1 MQSIPTAL
9 TIAGTDPTGGAGIQA
24 DLKTFQE
31 IKTYGMSVI
40 TSIVAQ
46 NTTGV
51 QDVHHVPA
59 SMIHQQLES
68 VLTDIVPHA
77 FKTGMLANTSIME
90 TVFESI
96 RQLEVPYVMDPVM
109 VASSGDP
116 LISEDS
122 RDYLSK
128 ELVPLTTV
136 VTPNIKE
143 AEVLTGLTIET
154 TEDMQEAAKQIVHE
168 LKANAALIKGG
179 HMKGEAVDF
188 LYDGESINA
197 FTAERIDST
206 NTHGTGCTYSA
217 AITAYL
223 SQGDSLYEAVK
234 KAKQF
239 VTAAIRHSFPLG
251 EGTGPTNHWAERVE
265 MGEPYET

>member
-1 MQSIPTAL
+1 MQSIPIAL

-31 IKTYGMSVI
+31 LKTYGMSVI
-40 TSIVAQ
+40 TSVVAQ

-51 QDVHHVPA
+51 QDVHHMPN
-59 SMIHQQLES
+59 SMIHEQLNS
-68 VLTDIVPHA
+68 VLTDIMPHA
-77 FKTGMLANTSIME
+77 FKTGMLANMSIME

-116 LISEDS
+116 LISGDS
-122 RDYLSK
+122 RDYLS
-128 ELVPLTTV
+128 ERLVPLTTL

-143 AEVLTGLTIET
+143 AEVMTASTIKT
-154 TEDMQEAAKQIVHE
+154 TDDMQAAAKKIVHD
-168 LKANAALIKGG
+168 LKAKAALVKGG
-179 HMKGEAVDF
+179 HMEGEAVDF
-188 LYDGESINA
+188 LYDGESMHS
-197 FTAERIDST
+197 FTAERIDTT

-223 SQGDSLYEAVK
+223 SQGDTLYEAVK

-239 VTAAIRHSFPLG
+239 VTAAIRHAFPLG
-251 EGTGPTNHWAERVE
+251 EGTGPTNHFAGRIEEEV
-265 MGEPYET
+265 

>member
-1 MQSIPTAL
+1 MQSIPKAL

-31 IKTYGMSVI
+31 VKTYGMSVI
-40 TSIVAQ
+40 TSVVAQ

-51 QDVHHVPA
+51 QDVHHVPNT
-59 SMIHQQLES
+59 MIQQQLKS
-68 VLTDIVPHA
+68 VLSDIVPLA

-90 TVFESI
+90 SVLEFIS
-96 RQLEVPYVMDPVM
+96 QLEVPYVMDPVM
-109 VASSGDP
+109 IASSGDP
-116 LISEDS
+116 LISQDS
-122 RDYLSK
+122 REFLSK
-128 ELVPLTTV
+128 KLVPLTTV

-143 AEVLTGLTIET
+143 AEVLTDSTIET
-154 TEDMQEAAKQIVHE
+154 TEDMQHAAKQIVHD
-168 LKANAALIKGG
+168 LKAKAALVKGG

-188 LYDGESINA
+188 LYDGESINS
-197 FTAERIDST
+197 FTAERIDSD

-223 SQGDSLYEAVK
+223 SQGDSLHEAVK
-234 KAKQF
+234 KAKKF
-239 VTAAIRHSFPLG
+239 VTGAIRHSLPLG

-265 MGEPYET
+265 MGEQYET